1 MSGGPDSVDGRQPTR
16 YRKGGRPAARN
27 VRFRAGGV
35 LRQLYAR
42 KRQVRDTALETRVR
56 AHTRDHLAACL
67 TAWAETP
74 ALTEGSRP
82 PGGEHRLVHLAGRV
96 QPSRIFARLLGDEH
110 AETVA
115 VALETLLTLILEGDL
130 VYAGAVRKA
139 VHAGRDSLTAALP
152 ACLAPAA
159 PGADA
164 SPPAAADGSAPLR
177 RQLVEAVHASLA
189 AIRDVTAASAYGGP
203 CVAFPV
209 QHDGGDDTPLRLRG
223 FDLYRMEME
232 NLRLFL
238 LEMPWKNV
246 ETRSNGLTGLLENAA
261 RNGHVFDARAALT
274 AAPEQEAVLRLLY
287 GSSLDPDFLELLLQA
302 PAWRIHPVNPI
313 LVRRYRPSWGLPE
326 DGGRKSPAPL
336 SDRLC
341 EPRKSVEE
349 LAAEYTQALN
359 AMFRA
364 ARQASRDERLP
375 DALL

>member
-1 MSGGPDSVDGRQPTR
+1 M
-16 YRKGGRPAARN
+16 
-27 VRFRAGGV
+27 
-35 LRQLYAR
+35 
-42 KRQVRDTALETRVR
+42 RDTALETRVR
-56 AHTRDHLAACL
+56 THTREHLAACL
-67 TAWAETP
+67 TGWGETP

-82 PGGEHRLVHLAGRV
+82 TGSEHRLVHLAGRV
-96 QPSRIFARLLGDEH
+96 QHARIFARLLGDEH

-130 VYAGAVRKA
+130 VYAGAVRRA
-139 VHAGRDSLTAALP
+139 VHAGRDSLTAALS
-152 ACLAPAA
+152 ACLTPTASDA
-159 PGADA
+159 PGAPNTPGTDA
-164 SPPAAADGSAPLR
+164 SSAATNDSNAPLR

-209 QHDGGDDTPLRLRG
+209 QHEGGDDTPLRLRG

-238 LEMPWKNV
+238 LEMPWNTV
-246 ETRSNGLTGLLENAA
+246 EARSSGLTGLLENAT
-261 RNGHVFDARAALT
+261 RNGHVFDARAALA
-274 AAPEQEAVLRLLY
+274 AAPEHEAVLRLLY

-313 LVRRYRPSWGLPE
+313 LVRRYRPSWGRPE
-326 DGGRKSPAPL
+326 DGDRRSPAPL

-349 LAAEYTQALN
+349 LTAEYTRALN

-364 ARQASRDERLP
+364 ARQTPRDEHLP
-375 DALL
+375 DNLL